1 MEVVLLKHTP
11 DPELTVAMAARLC
24 YSNSSVRELQ
34 DMLPPE
40 EVVRLV
46 RMLYQMGHLS
56 PFEHASFTF
65 GISGVSRALSHQL
78 VRHRIASY
86 SQKSQ
91 RWTNE
96 RQFEYVVPPSIR
108 RNPQAMELFERQM
121 HQVQESYSRLVEM
134 GIPREDARYVLP
146 NACHTQLVATFNARS
161 LLNFFKLRCCS
172 RAQWEIRVL
181 AYKMLRLVRKVA
193 PTIFENAGPPC
204 VSEGVC
210 REGRFS
216 CGRIERLR
224 QAKQGVTHG

>member
-1 MEVVLLKHTP
+1 MEVLLLRYTP
-11 DPELTVAMAARLC
+11 DPEFTVAMAARLC
-24 YSNSSVRELQ
+24 YSNSSVRQLQ
-34 DMLPPE
+34 VALPPE

-56 PFEHASFTF
+56 PFEHVSFTF

-91 RWTNE
+91 RWTSE
-96 RQFEYVVPPSIR
+96 QKFEYVVPPSVL
-108 RNPQAMELFERQM
+108 RNAQAKELFERQM
-121 HQVQESYSRLVEM
+121 RSIHESYARLVEL
-134 GIPREDARYVLP
+134 GIPKEDARYVLP

-181 AYKMLRLVRKVA
+181 AYKMLKLVKQVA
-193 PTIFENAGPPC
+193 PTLFENAGPPC
-204 VSEGVC
+204 VCEGVC
-210 REGRFS
+210 REGRLS
-216 CGRIERLR
+216 CGRIERLKKR
-224 QAKQGVTHG
+224 NND